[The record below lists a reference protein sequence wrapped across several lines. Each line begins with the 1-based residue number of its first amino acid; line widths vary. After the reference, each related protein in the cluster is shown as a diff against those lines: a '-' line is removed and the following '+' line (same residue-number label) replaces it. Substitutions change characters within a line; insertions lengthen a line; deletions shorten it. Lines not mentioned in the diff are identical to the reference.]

1 MKIIKYSTIA
11 ALLFAGNAYAGQCEE
26 NFVKSGNPLTGTD
39 YKTSVSLSDVSVADS
54 YAQIKAISIKD
65 NMTIIID
72 EPEEG
77 SLMVEEP
84 ATSIK
89 RAIPITYDITKEGTV
104 VRIGMTIKTFKGVF
118 LKTDDM
124 QKFMCSTLS
133 GVKTGKE
140 GKMAA
145 KNSDKIGVVNAAT
158 KVDAESFSRTL
169 AYEAQANESIIEQRY
184 KNKVFTITGR
194 MSYVIKDGDQ
204 YRIAYITPDA
214 SSEVIKTPNNP
225 YVYIG
230 ISCYAAKGQ
239 NAKALA
245 LRKKDKI
252 KMTGTFWKFDQF
264 RDHFWLQDCK
274 FEN

>member
-1 MKIIKYSTIA
+1 MKILKYSPIP
-11 ALLFAGNAYAGQCEE
+11 LLLIAGNAFASQCED
-26 NFVKSGNPLTGTD
+26 NFVKAGNPFVGVD
-39 YKTSVSLSDVSVADS
+39 FKTSISLSDVSVADA
-54 YAQIKAISIKD
+54 YAQLKAISIKD

-72 EPEEG
+72 EPKEG

-89 RAIPITYDITKEGTV
+89 RAIPVTYDVTNEGTI
-104 VRIGMTIKTFKGVF
+104 VRIGMTIKPAKGVF
-118 LKTDDM
+118 LKTDDLR
-124 QKFMCSTLS
+124 KYMCSTLS

-140 GKMAA
+140 GKLAA
-145 KNSDKIGVVNAAT
+145 KGSEKIGVVNAAT

-169 AYEAQANESIIEQRY
+169 AFEAQENESIIEQRY
-184 KNKVFTITGR
+184 KNKVFTLTGR
-194 MSYVIKDGDQ
+194 MDYVIKDGDQ
-204 YRIAYITPDA
+204 YRIAFITPDA
-214 SSEVIKTPNNP
+214 SSETFKLHNAPTV
-225 YVYIG
+225 YVG

-245 LRKKDKI
+245 LRKKDRI